1 MTISIPSLIYQP
13 LFWLKTAQKMANT
26 IKTQFWLHRSKK
38 NKEGFVP
45 IIIRLTYQGKR
56 AEKATGFYVQ
66 EKDWNVSKQKVRGTG
81 PDALR
86 INTWINEQHS
96 KLSVLIQ
103 QLAQEGNTFH
113 LPSLVDSLFLKPKEE
128 PLLLSVMLEQIEAIR
143 KKVGKGYSHS
153 TFEKY
158 LFTYDK
164 VKAFIDQELGKKDV
178 LLKDLNVKFIMDF
191 DQFLRVV
198 DNNQHNTAVKYCI
211 NLKRVI
217 NVAVMQE
224 LLPRN
229 PFLPFKTVYRD
240 TPQVYLEEYELETL
254 EKARLLKGSYIIVR
268 DLFIFQCYT
277 GLAYTDMLSLSQNDF
292 SRDSKGRN
300 WIVKSRQKSGIVSTI
315 PLLPKAAAILQKY
328 PGLIRS
334 GEHTFPHF
342 SIQKYNQYLG
352 EIATLTGIHKKIS
365 SHVGRRT
372 FGNIGLSKGISL
384 NVISKILGHSS
395 TLITQKVYA
404 ITTKNIISAEVIKW
418 EPQG

>member
-1 MTISIPSLIYQP
+1 M
-13 LFWLKTAQKMANT
+13 
-26 IKTQFWLHRSKK
+26 
-38 NKEGFVP
+38 P

-56 AEKATGFYVQ
+56 AEKATGFYIL
-66 EKDWNVSKQKVRGTG
+66 EKEWNVSKQKARGTG
-81 PDALR
+81 PDAVR
-86 INTWINEQHS
+86 INNWINEQLS

-103 QLAQEGNTFH
+103 QLVQDGVPFH
-113 LPSLVDSLFLKPKEE
+113 LPSLLESLFIKTKEE
-128 PLLLSVMLEQIEAIR
+128 LAFLRIMLEQIEGMR

-158 LFTYDK
+158 MFTYDK
-164 VKAFIDQELGKKDV
+164 VKAFIEQELGKKDV

-240 TPQVYLEEYELETL
+240 TPQVYLEEHELEVL

-277 GLAYTDMLSLSQNDF
+277 GLAYTDMLSLTLHDISK
-292 SRDSKGRN
+292 DSKGLQ
-300 WIVKSRQKSGIVSTI
+300 WIVKARQKSGIVSTI
-315 PLLPKAAAILQKY
+315 PLLPKALEILQKY

-334 GEHTFPHF
+334 GEQAFPHF

-352 EIATLTGIHKKIS
+352 EIASLIGIHKKIS

-404 ITTKNIISAEVIKW
+404 ITTKNIISGEMVKW
-418 EPQG
+418 EPKG